1 MNELG
6 QLEKAKAGTTRRVN
20 KLWNASILMPGDD
33 PKNNLCDHFN
43 FIDIYSDHER
53 YKGMYRIMPTETNK
67 DSSTDTI
74 TYKCEHV
81 LSTLMDDVMEGHHV
95 FSDMTTREVL
105 QEILDLQ
112 STKHWELGVVEFD
125 NFPNYSFE
133 DENTLLGPIFEIPK
147 VFAEPYEFTFDTTVY
162 PFKLNL
168 IKPSGEVVADKRWG
182 RDLGSFR
189 KVADPTN
196 IVNWLIPKGD
206 GEGVNKLTIEDV
218 NSGNKYLK
226 DDASITAWGKKSRI
240 WRDKR
245 FEDKQ
250 TLKDRGQVVLNQ
262 NKEPKISFTSKM
274 YDLSIKE
281 EYKHTEAVLNGV
293 TSIIVEE
300 QGEKEYLARI
310 LEEDIP
316 DLAKEWDVNY
326 EIGNQTENAATA
338 YADLNRRL
346 DVNNNY
352 SVGATNIMAFGYQD
366 NADAKIP
373 AKIPFY
379 IDDDVIHVNTCELT
393 FRTTNF
399 RTYSEATGGGGSVV
413 KSTGGGGGTTVTS
426 SSGGGTTATSSSGGG
441 VSKSTESGGST
452 TQTSSAGG
460 DHYHLLF
467 SGVGG
472 SASQTL
478 PKYQY
483 YAYLKDS
490 GVTAAINLEMAQ
502 GGSPVYT
509 YDSSGNHSHGVTIPA
524 HAHNFATPNHTHN
537 VTIPNHDHNITL
549 SPHTHEISLPDH
561 THDVLHKIIELPELP
576 TSATIEVD
584 GNAVIF
590 NEINGDRIDIVNYMS
605 KNADGKIKRGRHEVT
620 ILPNERARIEADL
633 ILRIFIRSQLGVS
646 L

>member
-1 MNELG
+1 MLTVIVKDKNMNELG

-20 KLWNASILMPGDD
+20 KLWNASIVMPGDD

-43 FIDIYSDHER
+43 FIDIYSAYER

-147 VFAEPYEFTFDTTVY
+147 VFAEPYEFTFDTTIY

-196 IVNWLIPKGD
+196 IINWLIPKGD

-262 NKEPKISFTSKM
+262 NKEPKISFSSKM

-281 EYKHTEAVLNGV
+281 EYKHTEAALNGV

-326 EIGNQTENAATA
+326 EIGNRTENAATA

-352 SVGATNIMAFGYQD
+352 SVGATNIDSVPGGGNCDPVYPAVIEFPFP
-366 NADAKIP
+366 ADM
-373 AKIPFY
+373 
-379 IDDDVIHVNTCELT
+379 IHVNESILRIRTNK
-393 FRTTNF
+393 FRGFVRGMESAGSYIKASVVQSTST
-399 RTYSEATGGGGSVV
+399 SAGGGQTTSA
-413 KSTGGGGGTTVTS
+413 GGGQTTSNGGGQTS
-426 SSGGGTTATSSSGGG
+426 SS
-441 VSKSTESGGST
+441 
-452 TQTSSAGG
+452 GG
-460 DHYHLLF
+460 DHYHLMF
-467 SGVGG
+467 PSNGTSSSTSPSIPFYPYVGRYSNGFNKSVEIPTNGSG
-472 SASQTL
+472 
-478 PKYQY
+478 
-483 YAYLKDS
+483 D
-490 GVTAAINLEMAQ
+490 I
-502 GGSPVYT
+502 YT
-509 YDSSGNHSHGVTIPA
+509 YGSSGSHTHTVSDHTHTTNDHTHSVSNHTHGVDVTIPA
-524 HAHNFATPNHTHN
+524 INIDGHTHKN
-537 VTIPNHDHNITL
+537 EYGIYEH
-549 SPHTHEISLPDH
+549 SA
-561 THDVLHKIIELPELP
+561 LP
-576 TSATIEVD
+576 TELTIKVD
-584 GNAVIF
+584 GNPVTFYGIEGEV
-590 NEINGDRIDIVNYMS
+590 NINDYLRKG
-605 KNADGKIKRGRHEVT
+605 ADGKITRDYHKIEIFPNDLAKVDMIVT
-620 ILPNERARIEADL
+620 NRF
-633 ILRIFIRSQLGVS
+633 FIRSHQGVT